1 MLLFSIMFGLH
12 KFLFPYNIDNNLIL
26 IIKLLI
32 YIEFL
37 YKFCTTTR
45 VKEREREGISAQN
58 KTYVYYIQKYE
69 KFALASNQMIVNK
82 KVYSHIMTMWKLI
95 EAKHEHLFKA
105 I

>member
-1 MLLFSIMFGLH
+1 M
-12 KFLFPYNIDNNLIL
+12 
-26 IIKLLI
+26 
-32 YIEFL
+32 
-37 YKFCTTTR
+37 YKFCTTTG
-45 VKEREREGISAQN
+45 VKKREREREEISAQN

-82 KVYSHIMTMWKLI
+82 KVYSHIMTMCKLI